1 MVLAHLPYSPKA
13 HGTQLKKEG
22 ERQSNPIEIQA
33 EDREQG
39 KKMEADSAQQKSST
53 FRNKFPFAF
62 LMIIIWITFF

>member
-39 KKMEADSAQQKSST
+39 KKMERVQHLET
-53 FRNKFPFAF
+53 NF
-62 LMIIIWITFF
+62 LLHF